1 MVFINSSY
9 WVQEVYIL
17 STCEV
22 NLEHLV
28 KVVFAMFLYSKVIVF
43 PIVINEYWE
52 TCEILLD
59 YANILFLLRLSPTNF
74 NIQWWILPIA
84 VMAVI
89 F

>member
-1 MVFINSSY
+1 MIKLKLHIFCQECYRGDVVFINSSY

-52 TCEILLD
+52 ACEILLD
-59 YANILFLLRLSPTNF
+59 YANILFLLRLS
-74 NIQWWILPIA
+74 A
-84 VMAVI
+84 H
-89 F
+89 